1 VLLVRCQC
9 YRYGELTATLANIF
23 PTFLDQDLS
32 NVGILLE
39 GSTDFYPQPQEEEP
53 RQFFVPENGAG
64 LQFSATGGDSGDI
77 TPVSVSASSEF
88 DFTSAAEG
96 APCCTGETEPSANVG
111 EDSTVVDTKD
121 SEQND
126 ALQEENGS
134 SGMSALLTRS
144 VESLGRKEASKLV
157 GEWVLE
163 SSATLAA
170 DMLVTVET
178 AEEEERTITSSMTA
192 TSPART
198 TIFQVMGCSYSCH
211 NLPQCDQQ
219 SSEAANVT
227 ADLAAEL
234 SSLSDFAFHWSMFIH
249 RLLYSVSLHVS
260 A

>member
-1 VLLVRCQC
+1 MAQRYTKETYKLIAILKSYWPCGVLLVKCQC

-53 RQFFVPENGAG
+53 RKFVVPENGAL

-96 APCCTGETEPSANVG
+96 APRYSGETQPSASIG
-111 EDSTVVDTKD
+111 ADITDVDTKD
-121 SEQND
+121 SE
-126 ALQEENGS
+126 ALREEKGS
-134 SGMSALLTRS
+134 SGRSPLLARS

-170 DMLVTVET
+170 DMLVMVEP

-192 TSPART
+192 TSPARK
-198 TIFQVMGCSYSCH
+198 TIFQVMGC
-211 NLPQCDQQ
+211 
-219 SSEAANVT
+219 
-227 ADLAAEL
+227 
-234 SSLSDFAFHWSMFIH
+234 
-249 RLLYSVSLHVS
+249 
-260 A
+260 